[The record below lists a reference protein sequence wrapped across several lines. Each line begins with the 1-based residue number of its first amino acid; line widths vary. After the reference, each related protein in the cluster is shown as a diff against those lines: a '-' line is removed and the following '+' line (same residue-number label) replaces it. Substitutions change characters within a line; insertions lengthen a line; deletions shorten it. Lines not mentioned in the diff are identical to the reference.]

1 MVIKLIISILIFQ
14 RKVALFLW
22 NSEVPV
28 SSSTLNTFSL
38 IFFSQGPRKALGA
51 GMKNVLLEKKKH
63 SFGTQGRAVK
73 RTCILRQLIII
84 LRKII
89 T

>member
-38 IFFSQGPRKALGA
+38 IFFSRSKKSAGGGNEKRSLGKE
-51 GMKNVLLEKKKH
+51 KNILL
-63 SFGTQGRAVK
+63 G
-73 RTCILRQLIII
+73 LRVGQSNELAFYGN
-84 LRKII
+84 
-89 T
+89 

>member
-38 IFFSQGPRKALGA
+38 IFFSQGPRKAPRA